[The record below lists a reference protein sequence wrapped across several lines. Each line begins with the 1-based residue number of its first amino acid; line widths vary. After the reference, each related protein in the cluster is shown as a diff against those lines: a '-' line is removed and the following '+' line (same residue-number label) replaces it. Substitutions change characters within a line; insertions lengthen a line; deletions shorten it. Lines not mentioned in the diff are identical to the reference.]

1 MRCFYIGDHTPSHH
15 PLIDAAK
22 TMNLHA
28 IDLAIIAVYTVITLA
43 LGFLVRHKAMRK
55 LESYFLADR
64 SIRWWM
70 LGLSGCSSYID
81 IGGTMVIIGMMF
93 YVGLKSVW
101 ITHIFW
107 GFFMMAFYMAFQAK
121 YIRRSGVMT
130 LAEWNVTRFGETRE
144 AEHVRLATATFLLI
158 LMIFNLVYL
167 AVGTGKFAEE
177 FLPFSR
183 GTSTFLVFAVVG
195 VYVTVGGF
203 FGVVLTDI
211 FQTSLIA
218 IGTVLLTIMVFH
230 IPETANLLAL
240 KDPAWSTLTPT
251 WELWPSYLQQ
261 TPESHQHY
269 FWFGPIMLAGLSWLV
284 FKILAGPVVWD
295 FAFFLTTKSP
305 REASLA
311 AGMWT
316 IGHTLRWFLSGSF
329 LFLGIYYL
337 GSAADFDAEKI
348 MPLVMKQLPV
358 GLSGLFMAAL
368 LAALMST
375 ISAMVNVTS
384 SVILN
389 DFLKRYFAKNM
400 TEKNLVRLGM
410 AASLVTVAFSFSFS
424 FLYDQIISI
433 WELMIFVILT
443 MILLP
448 GTMRWHWWRF
458 GSKAF
463 VWSMIGTGAI
473 ALVQKLLFPSWPIH
487 TSIGF
492 CTVASFVMTIIIT
505 FLTKPADTEILVKFY
520 ARVRP
525 FGFWRPI
532 RLEAERRGLVP
543 QNDAMPRID
552 MLNGLIASLFQ
563 LTLGIIPFYMFLRQW
578 SQVWIW
584 CGICVV
590 TAIAL
595 YFTWY
600 KNLPSP
606 DET

>member
-1 MRCFYIGDHTPSHH
+1 M
-15 PLIDAAK
+15 
-22 TMNLHA
+22 
-28 IDLAIIAVYTVITLA
+28 DLAIIALYMLITLA
-43 LGFLVRHKAMRK
+43 LGFLVRHRAMRK

-101 ITHIFW
+101 VTHIFW

-130 LAEWNVTRFGETRE
+130 LAEWNETRFGLTRE
-144 AEHVRLATATFLLI
+144 GEAVRLATATFLLV
-158 LMIFNLVYL
+158 LMIFNLIYL

-203 FGVVLTDI
+203 FGVILTDI
-211 FQTSLIA
+211 FQTTLIA
-218 IGTVLLTIMVFH
+218 IGTIVLTVMVFQ
-230 IPETANLLAL
+230 IPETANILAL
-240 KDPAWSTLTPT
+240 KDPAWSSLAPT
-251 WELWPSYLQQ
+251 WNLWPSYLQQ

-269 FWFGPIMLAGLSWLV
+269 FWFGPIMLAGLGWLV
-284 FKILAGPVVWD
+284 FKILAGPIVWD
-295 FAFFLTTKSP
+295 FTFFLTTKNP

-316 IGHTLRWFLSGSF
+316 VGHTLRWFLAGSF

-348 MPLVMKQLPV
+348 MPLVMKKLPI
-358 GLSGLFMAAL
+358 GLSGLFMAVL

-389 DFLKRYFAKNM
+389 DFLKRYFARNM
-400 TEKNLVRLGM
+400 PEKNLVRLGM
-410 AASLVTVAFSFSFS
+410 AASIITITLAFSFS
-424 FLYDQIISI
+424 FLYDKIISI

-443 MILLP
+443 TMLLP
-448 GTMRWHWWRF
+448 GTFRWHWWRF
-458 GSKAF
+458 GPRAF
-463 VWSMIGTGAI
+463 VLSMIGTGCI
-473 ALVQKLLFPSWPIH
+473 ALAQKLLFASWPIY
-487 TSIGF
+487 TAIGVSIA
-492 CTVASFVMTIIIT
+492 ASFILTVITT
-505 FLTKPADTEILVKFY
+505 FLTKPADTELLVKFY

-525 FGFWRPI
+525 FGFWKPI

-543 QNDAMPRID
+543 PNDRMPRID
-552 MLNGLIASLFQ
+552 MLNAVIASVFQ
-563 LTLGIIPFYMFLRQW
+563 LTLGIIPFYMFLREW
-578 SQVWIW
+578 TQVWIW
-584 CGICVV
+584 SGICLVV
-590 TAIAL
+590 SIVL
-595 YFTWY
+595 YFSWY

-606 DET
+606 DEV

>member
-1 MRCFYIGDHTPSHH
+1 MTFH
-15 PLIDAAK
+15 P
-22 TMNLHA
+22 
-28 IDLAIIAVYTVITLA
+28 IDLTIIAVYMLITLA
-43 LGFLVRHKAMRK
+43 LGFFVRHRAMRK

-101 ITHIFW
+101 VTHVFW

-130 LAEWNVTRFGETRE
+130 LAEWNETRFGQTTE

-158 LMIFNLVYL
+158 LMVFNLIYL

-195 VYVTVGGF
+195 IYVTVGGF

-211 FQTSLIA
+211 FQTTLIA
-218 IGTVLLTIMVFH
+218 VGTLVLTVMVFQ
-230 IPETANLLAL
+230 IPETANFLAI
-240 KDPAWSTLTPT
+240 KDPAWSTLAPT
-251 WELWPSYLQQ
+251 WTLWSSYLPQ

-269 FWFGPIMLAGLSWLV
+269 YWFGPIMLAGLSWLV

-295 FAFFLTTKSP
+295 FTFFLTTKNP

-316 IGHTLRWFLSGSF
+316 VGHTLRWFLAGSF

-337 GSAADFDAEKI
+337 GSSADFDAEKI
-348 MPLVMKQLPV
+348 MPLVLKRLPV
-358 GLSGLFMAAL
+358 GLSGLFMAVL

-389 DFLKRYFAKNM
+389 DFLKRYFAKNLP
-400 TEKNLVRLGM
+400 EKQLIRLGM
-410 AASLVTVAFSFSFS
+410 AASIITVSLAFSFS
-424 FLYDQIISI
+424 FLYDKIISI

-458 GSKAF
+458 GSRAF
-463 VWSMIGTGAI
+463 VWSMVGTGCI
-473 ALVQKLLFPSWPIH
+473 ALAQKLLFPEWPVHI
-487 TSIGF
+487 SIP
-492 CTVASFVMTIIIT
+492 VNVIVSFVLTVIIT
-505 FLTKPADTEILVKFY
+505 FLSKPADTELLVKFY
-520 ARVRP
+520 AKVRP
-525 FGFWRPI
+525 FGFWKPI

-543 QNDAMPRID
+543 INDKMPSVD
-552 MLNGLIASLFQ
+552 LMNGFIASLFQ
-563 LTLGIIPFYMFLRQW
+563 LTLGIIPFYMFLRNWNQVFIW
-578 SQVWIW
+578 S
-584 CGICVV
+584 GICVV
-590 TAIAL
+590 VMIVL

-606 DET
+606 DEP

>member
-1 MRCFYIGDHTPSHH
+1 MDLH
-15 PLIDAAK
+15 PL
-22 TMNLHA
+22 
-28 IDLAIIAVYTVITLA
+28 DLAIIAIYMLITLA
-43 LGFLVRHKAMRK
+43 LGFLVRHRAVQK

-130 LAEWNVTRFGETRE
+130 LAEWNVTRFGKTRE
-144 AEHVRLATATFLLI
+144 AEYVRLATAIFLLV
-158 LMIFNLVYL
+158 LMVFNLIYL

-211 FQTSLIA
+211 FQTTLIA
-218 IGTVLLTIMVFH
+218 IGTVVLTIMVFQ
-230 IPETANLLAL
+230 IPETANILAF
-240 KDPAWSTLTPT
+240 KDPAWSALAPT
-251 WELWPSYLQQ
+251 WNLWPSYVQQ
-261 TPESHQHY
+261 TPESHLHY
-269 FWFGPIMLAGLSWLV
+269 FWFGPIMLAGLTWLV

-295 FAFFLTTKSP
+295 FTFFLTTKNP

-316 IGHTLRWFLSGSF
+316 VGHTLRWFLAGSF
-329 LFLGIYYL
+329 LFLGIFYL

-348 MPLVMKQLPV
+348 MPLVMKKLPV
-358 GLSGLFMAAL
+358 GLSGLFMAVL

-400 TEKNLVRLGM
+400 SERNLIRLGM
-410 AASLVTVAFSFSFS
+410 AASVVTVTLAFSFS
-424 FLYDQIISI
+424 FLYDKIISI

-458 GSKAF
+458 GAKSF
-463 VWSMIGTGAI
+463 VWSMLATGGV
-473 ALVQKLLFPSWPIH
+473 ALAQKLLVPEWPVH
-487 TSIGF
+487 TSIAVS
-492 CTVASFVMTIIIT
+492 VATSFVLTVMIT
-505 FLTKPADTEILVKFY
+505 FMTKPSDTELLVQFY
-520 ARVRP
+520 AKVRP
-525 FGFWRPI
+525 FGFWKPI

-543 QNDAMPRID
+543 VHDKMPRID
-552 MLNGLIASLFQ
+552 MLNAVIASGFQ

-578 SQVWIW
+578 DQVWIW
-584 CGICVV
+584 SGVLLAV
-590 TAIAL
+590 TVLL